1 MVKQFKPETIFQEHW
16 RRFFLLPQVDASAVR
31 RVSGALY
38 WNDQLLWSLGVI
50 PWGSWRLPFQ
60 KSVLRLL
67 HEALPADAPRLY
79 TAINAALATAHGDF
93 HSPPTELDKQ
103 NLVQRVSE
111 LCEGESAAHLVRQ
124 MEAVTPRQ
132 SFFRN
137 DVLESLLQR
146 VSGRYR
152 SHLRQRESAYYVCL
166 FHFRVLDVFLERLT
180 PLLAGESQAI
190 RNCVALI
197 CWQALFDAE
206 PMPVQLFP
214 EKRLMAD
221 QSHISGEIYNFW
233 SWQYTY
239 RNPEYRKLRAVLEP
253 FLQGSGDV
261 SIMPRLP
268 VSNLKEYQTITG
280 RLEAEACLAQELFA
294 TCNQAIDAMVEKF
307 GYYPAWPI
315 IDYTSDFIVGRMLS
329 GQFRY
334 WERESPPPL
343 VGREEQFQL
352 CPRDASRCTLEGRK
366 VQEVRD
372 GHSEPPLCAAE
383 CVADVQQEEQRL
395 YRAALNEERGR
406 IRAEPLHRILGL
418 WLWDHCQ
425 EYSTTPAEAMRALEE
440 RHFPESNSHW
450 QPPETGTG
458 KNLDWYDFRELT
470 TARPTLYADYQDA
483 CRCIEAAKFLPRLR
497 GMKKERNPVK
507 SKAEN
512 RK

>member
-1 MVKQFKPETIFQEHW
+1 MRQ
-16 RRFFLLPQVDASAVR
+16 
-31 RVSGALY
+31 VSGAMY

-50 PWGSWRLPFQ
+50 PWRSWRLPFQ
-60 KSVLRLL
+60 KSVLLLL
-67 HEALPADAPRLY
+67 HEALPGDAPRLY
-79 TAINAALATAHGDF
+79 TAINAALATAQGDF
-93 HSPPTELDKQ
+93 LSPPTELGKQ
-103 NLVQRVSE
+103 NLAQRVSE
-111 LCEGESAAHLVRQ
+111 LCKGESAAHLLRQ
-124 MEAVTPRQ
+124 IQAVTPRQ
-132 SFFRN
+132 AFFGN
-137 DVLESLLQR
+137 PVLETLLQR
-146 VSGRYR
+146 VSSRYR
-152 SHLRQRESAYYVCL
+152 SRLRQRESAYYGCL
-166 FHFRVLDVFLERLT
+166 FHFRVLNVFLERLA
-180 PLLAGESQAI
+180 PLLAGENQAI

-206 PMPVQLFP
+206 PEPVQLFP

-221 QSHISGEIYNFW
+221 QSHLSGEIYNFW

-253 FLQGSGDV
+253 ILQGSDAV

-280 RLEAEACLAQELFA
+280 RAEAGAGLAQELFA
-294 TCNQAIDAMVEKF
+294 TCNQAIDALVEKF

-315 IDYTSDFIVGRMLS
+315 VDYTSDFIVGRMLS

-343 VGREEQFQL
+343 IDRDALFRL
-352 CPRDASRCTLEGRK
+352 CPRDAARCTLEARK

-372 GHSEPPLCAAE
+372 GHGESPICSAE
-383 CVADVQQEEQRL
+383 CVAAVQQEEQRL

-406 IRAEPLHRILGL
+406 IRAEPLHRMLGL

-425 EYSTTPAEAMRALEE
+425 EYGVTPAEAMRALEE

-450 QPPETGTG
+450 QPTKTGTG

-470 TARPTLYADYQDA
+470 TARTTLYADYQDA

-497 GMKKERNPVK
+497 GVKKERNPVK

-512 RK
+512 

>member
-1 MVKQFKPETIFQEHW
+1 MSTKPETVFQEHW
-16 RRFFLLPQVDASAVR
+16 RRFFLLPQADVSAVQR
-31 RVSGALY
+31 ISGALY
-38 WNDQLLWSLGVI
+38 WSDQLLWSLGVI

-60 KSVLRLL
+60 KRVLRLL

-79 TAINAALATAHGDF
+79 AAINTALATAQGDF
-93 HSPPTELDKQ
+93 LSPPTEADKQ
-103 NLVQRVSE
+103 NLVRRVGE

-124 MEAVTPRQ
+124 IQAVTPRQ
-132 SFFRN
+132 AVFVSGVL
-137 DVLESLLQR
+137 DVLLRR

-152 SHLRQRESAYYVCL
+152 SQLRQRESAYYACL
-166 FHFRVLDVFLERLT
+166 SHFRVLDRFLERLAPT
-180 PLLAGESQAI
+180 LGGESQAI

-206 PMPVQLFP
+206 PEPVQLFP
-214 EKRLMAD
+214 EKRLMAE
-221 QSHISGEIYNFW
+221 QRHISGEIYNFW

-239 RNPEYRKLRAVLEP
+239 RNAEYRKLRAVLEP
-253 FLQGSGDV
+253 FLHGSDAV

-280 RLEAEACLAQELFA
+280 RLGAGDGPAPKLFSA
-294 TCNQAIDAMVEKF
+294 CNQAIDAMVEKF

-315 IDYTSDFIVGRMLS
+315 VDYTTDFIVGRMLA
-329 GQFRY
+329 GEFHY

-343 VGREEQFQL
+343 VNRGEQFQL
-352 CPRDASRCTLEGRK
+352 CPRDAAQCTLEGRK
-366 VQEVRD
+366 VLDARD
-372 GHSEPPLCAAE
+372 GHGEPPLCAAE
-383 CVADVQQEEQRL
+383 CVAAVQQEEQRL

-406 IRAEPLHRILGL
+406 IRAEPLHRMLGL

-425 EYSTTPAEAMRALEE
+425 EYGVTPAEAMRALGE
-440 RHFPESNSHW
+440 RHFPESNPHW
-450 QPPETGTG
+450 QPPESGTG
-458 KNLDWYDFRELT
+458 KNLDWYDFRELS

-497 GMKKERNPVK
+497 GVKKERNPVK
-507 SKAEN
+507 SKDRN

>member
-1 MVKQFKPETIFQEHW
+1 MSTKPETIFQEHW

-31 RVSGALY
+31 QVSGALY

-60 KSVLRLL
+60 KSVHRLL
-67 HEALPADAPRLY
+67 HEALPFDAPRLY
-79 TAINAALATAHGDF
+79 AAINTALATAQGDF
-93 HSPPTELDKQ
+93 LSPPTEADKQ
-103 NLVQRVSE
+103 SLVQRVE
-111 LCEGESAAHLVRQ
+111 QFCEGETAAHLLRQ
-124 MEAVTPRQ
+124 IQAVTPQ
-132 SFFRN
+132 QPVFGN
-137 DVLESLLQR
+137 AVLEALLQR

-152 SHLRQRESAYYVCL
+152 SRFRQRDSAYYACL
-166 FHFRVLDVFLERLT
+166 FHFRVLDVFLERLA
-180 PLLAGESQAI
+180 PLPAGENQAI

-206 PMPVQLFP
+206 PEPVQLFS

-221 QSHISGEIYNFW
+221 QSHLSGEIYNFW

-253 FLQGSGDV
+253 FLHGSDAV

-280 RLEAEACLAQELFA
+280 RLEAGACLAQELFA
-294 TCNQAIDAMVEKF
+294 TCNQAIDALVEKF

-315 IDYTSDFIVGRMLS
+315 IDYTSDFIVSRMLA
-329 GQFRY
+329 GKFHY

-343 VGREEQFQL
+343 VERDAQCQL
-352 CPRDASRCTLEGRK
+352 CLRDASRCTLEARK

-372 GHSEPPLCAAE
+372 GHGESPICSAE
-383 CVADVQQEEQRL
+383 CVAAVQQEEQRL

-406 IRAEPLHRILGL
+406 IRAEPLHRMLGL

-425 EYSTTPAEAMRALEE
+425 EYGTTPAEAMRTLEE

-497 GMKKERNPVK
+497 GVKKNRNPVK
-507 SKAEN
+507 SKDRN